1 MGTGAGARQ
10 ASRDLRQMVAA
21 AMVGTVSAS
30 TRRASKTSAPSSHS
44 VKTTGPCAAAPAA
57 AAAVAIY
64 PANTVLLPAEGYRTG
79 RPVVSAPMSAGRD

>member
-57 AAAVAIY
+57 AAVAIY